1 MLRSDDGFEQRS
13 LVYNAGPA
21 RPGLAASLA
30 QQLGV
35 KEYPE
40 TPFNVFRFEV
50 LSLRQLVLS
59 TDAPIQ
65 PWLGCT
71 STQRLYRPCL
81 DLILT
86 TMLWPQIV
94 GSVSYAP
101 ASGS

>member
-1 MLRSDDGFEQRS
+1 MSVSRRSLLRSDDGFEQRS

-21 RPGLAASLA
+21 RPGLAAALA

-35 KEYPE
+35 KAYPE

-65 PWLGCT
+65 PWLGCK
-71 STQRLYRPCL
+71 STQL
-81 DLILT
+81 
-86 TMLWPQIV
+86 
-94 GSVSYAP
+94 
-101 ASGS
+101 